1 MSFFK
6 GPVDIV
12 VLIMVLTFMTVTKG
26 SNSQTG
32 LLAYNHRLKIKAK
45 LI

>member
-26 SNSQTG
+26 SNSHKQD
-32 LLAYNHRLKIKAK
+32 Y
-45 LI
+45 